1 MIKDNESLD
10 FTAAGEAAEDGQAL
24 VIDLDGF
31 EGPLHLLLALARNQK
46 VDLLK
51 LSVLKLAEQYLAFV
65 QTARSLRFSLAADYL
80 VMAAWLAYLKSR
92 LMLPK
97 PEKVQDGEMPAEEVA
112 AQLAFR
118 LSRLDAMRKAVDA
131 LQNRPQLKRD
141 VFMRGDPQ
149 AVKVV
154 SSSRFEGN
162 LFALIQAYSGQVKRE
177 AARHYQPAT
186 PRVYALDDA
195 REKLRGAL
203 PELKT
208 WTPLGRLAPL
218 ASEGSPTRASYMAST
233 LSAGLE
239 LVKEGSLE
247 AQQLEHFAE
256 LYLRARVLE
265 AAE

>member
-65 QTARSLRFSLAADYL
+65 QTKDAGLR
-80 VMAAWLAYLKSR
+80 
-92 LMLPK
+92 
-97 PEKVQDGEMPAEEVA
+97 EKFAEVA

-118 LSRLDAMRKAVDA
+118 LARLDAMRKAVDA